1 MKLNDELKAL
11 LNAQVNMEI
20 EAAYQY
26 KAMSA
31 YFEGRELEGFAKWM
45 LKYKKNWDILKNS
58 MIIF

>member
-31 YFEGRELEGFAKWM
+31 Y
-45 LKYKKNWDILKNS
+45 
-58 MIIF
+58 